1 MKQELQKFV
10 KENPKLVTMREM
22 RETSPGL
29 FVLKYRRNVF
39 YDNLWNDQ
47 LEECR
52 GTIVDGDF
60 NVVSRPFTKIYNYG
74 VEAKAPVLSDDV
86 RVEAYRKINGFMVAV
101 TWYNDDLLIS
111 TTGSTDND
119 YVNMARSLI
128 DLDRYRKVCRTWH
141 GTTFMFECVHRDDPH
156 IVPEVEGMYL
166 LGYRETA
173 WNSVIDLDKVML
185 RMLTAEFGTI
195 PVESFNLTM
204 GELMAM
210 AKTARHEGF
219 VFYSADGVSAKIK
232 SPFYLTNKWMARN
245 PRTDKLLTKEFR
257 EQIDEE
263 YYGLLD
269 HIQVNIV
276 EFTALTEQDRLDYI
290 RKYLE
295 KQ

>member
-10 KENPKLVTMREM
+10 QENPKLVTM

-29 FVLKYRRNVF
+29 FVLKYKRNVF
-39 YDNLWNDQ
+39 YDNLWNDY

-52 GTIVDGDF
+52 GTIVDKDF

-74 VEAKAPVLSDDV
+74 VEDRSPKLADDV
-86 RVEAYRKINGFMVAV
+86 RVMAFRKINGFMCAV
-101 TWYNDDLLIS
+101 TWHNDDLLIS

-128 DLDRYRKVCRTWH
+128 DLDQYRAVCKQWH
-141 GTTFMFECVHRDDPH
+141 GTTFIFECCHRDDPH
-156 IVPEVEGMYL
+156 IVPEKEGMYL
-166 LGYRETA
+166 LGYRTKA
-173 WNSVIDLDKVML
+173 WNSPISLDQVML
-185 RMLTAEFGTI
+185 RMLTRDFDTI
-195 PVESFNLTM
+195 PVEAFKLTM
-204 GELMAM
+204 GELVAM
-210 AKTARHEGF
+210 SKTARHEGF

-232 SPFYLTNKWMARN
+232 TPFYLTNKWMARN

-263 YYGLLD
+263 YYPLLD
-269 HIQVNIV
+269 HIQENIV
-276 EFTALTEQDRLDYI
+276 EFTALTEQERLAWI
-290 RKYLE
+290 RTYLE

>member
-10 KENPKLVTMREM
+10 QENPKLVTM

-29 FVLKYRRNVF
+29 FVLKYKRNVF
-39 YDNLWNDQ
+39 YDNLWNDY

-52 GTIVDGDF
+52 GTIVDKDF

-74 VEAKAPVLSDDV
+74 VEDRSPKLADDV
-86 RVEAYRKINGFMVAV
+86 RVMAFRKINGFMVAV
-101 TWYNDDLLIS
+101 TWHQGDLLIS

-128 DLDRYRKVCRTWH
+128 DLDQYRAVCKQWY

-156 IVPEVEGMYL
+156 IVPEKEGMYL
-166 LGYRETA
+166 LGYREKA
-173 WNSVIDLDKVML
+173 WNSPISLDQVML
-185 RMLTAEFGTI
+185 RMLTQDFGTI
-195 PVESFNLTM
+195 PVEAFKVTM
-204 GELMAM
+204 GELVAM
-210 AKTARHEGF
+210 SKTARHEGF
-219 VFYSADGVSAKIK
+219 VFYSAEGVSAKIK
-232 SPFYLTNKWMARN
+232 TPFYLTNKWMARN

-263 YYGLLD
+263 YYPLLD
-269 HIQVNIV
+269 HIQTNIV
-276 EFTALTEQDRLDYI
+276 EFTALTEQERLAWI
-290 RKYLE
+290 RTYLE

>member
-1 MKQELQKFV
+1 MKQALQKFV
-10 KENPKLVTMREM
+10 QENPKLVTM

-74 VEAKAPVLSDDV
+74 VEARSPKLADDV

-101 TWYNDDLLIS
+101 TWHNDDLLIS

-166 LGYRETA
+166 LGYRETS
-173 WNSVIDLDKVML
+173 WNSKIDLTPSLL
-185 RMLTAEFGTI
+185 RMLTTDFGSH
-195 PVESFNLTM
+195 PVDHLTTTM
-204 GELMAM
+204 GELITL
-210 AKTARHEGF
+210 AKTCQHEGF
-219 VFYSADGVSAKIK
+219 VAYTADGQSFKIK
-232 SPFYLTNKWMARN
+232 SPYYLVKKWMARN

-257 EQIDEE
+257 EQIAEE

-269 HIQVNIV
+269 HIRENIT
-276 EFTALTEQDRLDYI
+276 EYTTLSEQDRLRFI
-290 RKYLE
+290 ESFLTKINT
-295 KQ
+295 

>member
-10 KENPKLVTMREM
+10 KENPKLVTM

-74 VEAKAPVLSDDV
+74 VEARSPTLADDV
-86 RVEAYRKINGFMVAV
+86 RVDAYRKINGFMVAV

-128 DLDRYRKVCRTWH
+128 DLDRYRHVCREWH

-156 IVPEVEGMYL
+156 IVREEPGMYL
-166 LGYRETA
+166 LGYRETS
-173 WNSVIDLDKVML
+173 WNSKIDLTPSLL
-185 RMLTAEFGTI
+185 RMLTTDFGSH
-195 PVESFNLTM
+195 PVGHLTTTM
-204 GELMAM
+204 GELIKL
-210 AKTARHEGF
+210 AKKVKHEGF
-219 VFYSADGVSAKIK
+219 VFYTADGDSAKIK
-232 SPFYLTNKWMARN
+232 TPFYLTNKWMARN

-263 YYGLLD
+263 YYPLLD
-269 HIQVNIV
+269 HIRDNIV
-276 EFTALTEQDRLDYI
+276 EFTALTEQERLAWI
-290 RKYLE
+290 FAYLE